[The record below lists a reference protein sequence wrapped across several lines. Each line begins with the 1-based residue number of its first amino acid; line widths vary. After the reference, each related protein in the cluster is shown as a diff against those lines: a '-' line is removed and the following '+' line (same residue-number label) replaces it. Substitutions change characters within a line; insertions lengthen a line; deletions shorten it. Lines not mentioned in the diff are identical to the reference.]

1 MIKTLQKKFVATSM
15 TAIGILLLTLSLILN
30 IVNSY
35 SVYRQN
41 ERILNMLSEKE
52 FSILWQIPQEFGHG
66 GGSGFLQ
73 APINENTRRSSIYF
87 IAYADQNGKILFI
100 DTSRNAEI
108 TKDEAYSIAQTA
120 VSKGKTAGRINEY
133 RYKATETESNIG
145 TAYVF
150 LDITQGKNS
159 VLRVIFLSSVLTL
172 LCFGLMLLVTI
183 FLSKKAIKP
192 IAENME
198 KQKNFVTDAGH
209 EIKTPLAI
217 IMANTEALEL
227 RTGETKWTKNIKDQ
241 TNRLSVLMQDLLSL
255 SRLEDSKTDKMLETV
270 SVSEITAD
278 TVSMFYESAALKRVM
293 IKENIQPDIEMK
305 ADREHLMRLVSV
317 LTDNAV
323 KYCSNESEI
332 EINLSK
338 RDKKIILT
346 VSNVCDALPDCDSQK
361 LFDRF
366 YRGDSS
372 RGQSGGYG
380 IGLSAARAITELYKG
395 KISAQYQNENRITFT
410 VVL

>member
-1 MIKTLQKKFVATSM
+1 M

-52 FSILWQIPQEFGHG
+52 FSILWQIPQEFGHSG
-66 GGSGFLQ
+66 SSGFLQ

-87 IAYADQNGKILFI
+87 IAYADENGRILFI

-108 TKDEAYSIAQTA
+108 TQDEAYSIAQTA
-120 VSKGKTAGRINEY
+120 VSKGKPAGRINEY

-183 FLSKKAIKP
+183 GLSKKAIKP

-255 SRLEDSKTDKMLETV
+255 SRLEDTKTDKMLETV

-323 KYCSNESEI
+323 KYCSDESEI

-338 RDKKIILT
+338 HDKKIILT

-372 RGQSGGYG
+372 RGQNGGYG

-395 KISAQYQNENRITFT
+395 KISAQYQDENIITFT